1 MMECLERS
9 DGLAVT
15 LSHVKSHLR
24 LETAE
29 EDLYLEQLI
38 RTATELCEKAT
49 QRTLLL
55 TTYRRLYVPRDE
67 EERLRNIE
75 LYYPPLVTIKSVK
88 HAYKGDRYETIHR
101 YMLTPS
107 TYRPRITV
115 WGCAVEV
122 IYKVG
127 YGDKPKDIPDGLR
140 QAITMMV
147 AEMYE
152 KRTDGVDVMS
162 KTVLMLLQPYRV
174 RPCL

>member
-1 MMECLERS
+1 MIECVEKS

-15 LSHVKSHLR
+15 LEYVKGHLR
-24 LETAE
+24 LETPD

-38 RTATELCEKAT
+38 RAATELCEKST
-49 QRTLLL
+49 QRTLLFK
-55 TTYRRLYVPRDE
+55 TYRRLYIPRDE
-67 EERLRNIE
+67 GESLRQID
-75 LYYPPLVTIKSVK
+75 LYYPPLINIHSVRRVF
-88 HAYKGDRYETIHR
+88 KGDKYENVQR

-122 IYKVG
+122 IYKTG

-152 KRTDGVDVMS
+152 KRTDGVDVFS
-162 KTVLMLLQPYRV
+162 KTVEMLLQPYRV